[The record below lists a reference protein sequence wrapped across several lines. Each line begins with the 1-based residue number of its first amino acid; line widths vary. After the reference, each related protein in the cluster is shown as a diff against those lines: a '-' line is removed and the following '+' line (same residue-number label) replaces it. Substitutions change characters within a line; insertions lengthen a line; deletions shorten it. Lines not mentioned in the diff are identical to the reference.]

1 MTDLTDLIAK
11 WRKQT
16 DLKVVLSDEAL
27 DALLDVAEAAQHYRD
42 TEHSTPEIL
51 WGTLDRLAEVGNDE

>member
-1 MTDLTDLIAK
+1 MTHPKAKPARKPQDIRFGYDSPLI
-11 WRKQT
+11 
-16 DLKVVLSDEAL
+16 
-27 DALLDVAEAAQHYRD
+27 LDVAEAAQHYRD